1 MINAHVTQER
11 NTSIAM
17 VRCNSRSL
25 AQLPVI
31 PVLDTGIQEKWI
43 DSSVT
48 RWNDT
53 RSKDDKLGLLDS
65 NA

>member
-1 MINAHVTQER
+1 
-11 NTSIAM
+11 M